1 MFHIKFGW
9 MSKITIIHIGKIS
22 SSTSF
27 LPGCST
33 QKTRHP
39 TFGVSLLRAAQRTGP
54 RGEKRPPPG
63 RRRRARPG
71 QGHGIGGWVKT
82 GLLRLFWVSYLRCF
96 WMCLIGDLRLFW
108 GCSEVVLRLFWG
120 CSEVLCLRFF
130 GQMSLKVQNGDDVD
144 KFSDFRLT
152 LWERTRD
159 SPQDKD
165 HGTAGP
171 FPDSTSKVTFDEVR
185 ISPSHAEAMVGH
197 AGAEAEVKFATFC
210 WSIHSSRWWTLRIS
224 GGRCVWYSCGWKN
237 AIHHP
242 PNHHFYRW

>member
-71 QGHGIGGWVKT
+71 QGHGFGGWVKT

-120 CSEVLCLRFF
+120 SLPPIFWTNVPESTEWGWCWQIF
-130 GQMSLKVQNGDDVD
+130 GFQT
-144 KFSDFRLT
+144 DFMRKNS
-152 LWERTRD
+152 W
-159 SPQDKD
+159 Q
-165 HGTAGP
+165 
-171 FPDSTSKVTFDEVR
+171 
-185 ISPSHAEAMVGH
+185 
-197 AGAEAEVKFATFC
+197 
-210 WSIHSSRWWTLRIS
+210 SS
-224 GGRCVWYSCGWKN
+224 G
-237 AIHHP
+237 
-242 PNHHFYRW
+242 